1 MRQIF
6 VTSSEPH
13 AVTRRSRSIAP
24 SMKMTHLLTLCTLT
38 ALSAL
43 VVVLTRRL
51 RSSLRELAEM
61 RWSYHVQRTR
71 YQLLTDYVA
80 EMHQSPKTPPVSSAS
95 LELGN
100 EPWLVVHDHPASSGS
115 WHVGFGSLASAGLD
129 SDTLETGFPSPAETP
144 TNCSVIRS
152 TETKKS
158 PAS

>member
-6 VTSSEPH
+6 VTSSAPH

-51 RSSLRELAEM
+51 RSSLRELAVT
-61 RWSYHVQRTR
+61 RLR
-71 YQLLTDYVA
+71 YQLLTGYVA
-80 EMHQSPKTPPVSSAS
+80 NLHQHPTPRQRWGYDSAPGS
-95 LELGN
+95 ERS
-100 EPWLVVHDHPASSGS
+100 WKVHDLPASNGS
-115 WHVGFGSLASAGLD
+115 WHEDFGSRASAGLD
-129 SDTLETGFPSPAETP
+129 SDTQGTGFPYPAETP
-144 TNCSVIRS
+144 TNCAVIRS
-152 TETKKS
+152 TATKKS